1 MRSTYTRRFIMS
13 ASTRVNGIG
22 HAVDTLYNT
31 LQIRGFKIIVDT
43 LTLDFGIGSKAEAL
57 AQEFGTTGALVEFDG
72 TTKMVVIGD
81 AHALDIDTV
90 AKRASNVLGGDGVID
105 SAGVAQYVTVTAV
118 TTLFG
123 IS

>member
-1 MRSTYTRRFIMS
+1 MS

-22 HAVDTLYNT
+22 HAVDTLYST

-43 LTLDFGIGSKAEAL
+43 VTLTFGIGGLAEAL
-57 AQEFGTTGALVEFDG
+57 AQEFGTTGALIEFDG

-81 AHALDIDTV
+81 AHALDINTV

-105 SAGVAQYVTVTAV
+105 SAGVAEFVTVTAV

>member
-1 MRSTYTRRFIMS
+1 MAAY
-13 ASTRVNGIG
+13 TRVNGIG
-22 HAVDTLYNT
+22 HAVDTLYDH

-43 LTLDFGIGSKAEAL
+43 VTLTYGIGGLAEAL
-57 AQEFGTTGALVEFDG
+57 AQEFGTTGALMEFDG
-72 TTKMVVIGD
+72 TTKMVIIGD
-81 AHALDIDTV
+81 AHALDINAV
-90 AKRASNVLGGDGVID
+90 AIRASRVLGGDGLID